1 MDIKGEAESIGMIK
15 PIRFNIQAWGEREV
29 SVTRLPALSQS
40 ALVIKALAVRELG
53 GESKLQ
59 GSNSVQTKSWLI
71 RTSHPKLRRR
81 NCVKPTHE
89 GE

>member
-1 MDIKGEAESIGMIK
+1 MIK

-53 GESKLQ
+53 GESKL
-59 GSNSVQTKSWLI
+59 L
-71 RTSHPKLRRR
+71 KLRPNEELAHSDLTSKAPEEELCQANARR
-81 NCVKPTHE
+81 GVMDSNIVFECQY
-89 GE
+89 